1 MKEYN
6 FPKLEKKLKK
16 YMDEERFIHTQGV
29 MYTACALAMCHNA
42 DMNQARLAGLL
53 HDCAKCIPNSKKLK
67 ICQRENIPVSAAEEA
82 SPDLLHAKLGDYM
95 SKEKYGVTD
104 REVRQAVRYHTTGR
118 PEMTLL
124 EKIIYIADYIEPGRD
139 KAPNLPTVRR
149 LAFQDLD
156 ETMYVILKDTLE
168 YLEHGSGT
176 IDATTRQA
184 CRYYQELHDRRYTK

>member
-82 SPDLLHAKLGDYM
+82 SPDLLHAKLGVYI

-104 REVRQAVRYHTTGR
+104 REVRQAIRYHTTGR

>member
-67 ICQRENIPVSAAEEA
+67 ICQRKHSGICRRRGQPGSA
-82 SPDLLHAKLGDYM
+82 S
-95 SKEKYGVTD
+95 
-104 REVRQAVRYHTTGR
+104 RQAWRLYFQRKIRCHRPGSPAGGPLPYHWTSR
-118 PEMTLL
+118 
-124 EKIIYIADYIEPGRD
+124 
-139 KAPNLPTVRR
+139 N
-149 LAFQDLD
+149 
-156 ETMYVILKDTLE
+156 DT
-168 YLEHGSGT
+168 S
-176 IDATTRQA
+176 
-184 CRYYQELHDRRYTK
+184 

>member
-82 SPDLLHAKLGDYM
+82 SPDLLHAKLGVYM

>member
-82 SPDLLHAKLGDYM
+82 SPDLLHAFDPVPSMCCFVLHRSGAA
-95 SKEKYGVTD
+95 D
-104 REVRQAVRYHTTGR
+104 RITRKTWNHFH
-118 PEMTLL
+118 
-124 EKIIYIADYIEPGRD
+124 
-139 KAPNLPTVRR
+139 KAPCTASVIHLFFLPYDPERSY
-149 LAFQDLD
+149 LFSLFASL
-156 ETMYVILKDTLE
+156 YILLVSAGNSQSFSSYFVTSISTFPSAKKE
-168 YLEHGSGT
+168 IPS
-176 IDATTRQA
+176 ASRSV
-184 CRYYQELHDRRYTK
+184 